1 MNSFG
6 PKTFT
11 LILQIEIYP
20 LQVEGLVKTC
30 KEYLQDQ
37 AVTEVNAVELWKAAV
52 LYDMDKLKAV
62 VLKFMAANFKE
73 MKNSPGWKQLPR
85 EYTDTLIEYLIDTA

>member
-1 MNSFG
+1 M
-6 PKTFT
+6 
-11 LILQIEIYP
+11 QIKIKKYP

-52 LYDMDKLKAV
+52 LYDMDKLKAL
-62 VLKFMAANFKE
+62 VLEFMAANWKK
-73 MKNSPGWKQLPR
+73 MKNSPGLKQLPR
-85 EYTDTLIEYLIDTA
+85 EYTDTLIDHLIDTVRNYTHVEL